1 MPSRAKNRK
10 PVRDVAKRVKRGH
23 KAYIVPTPRNDAGW
37 VAGQSFLERNH
48 LLLLSVQVGIRRLWD
63 QAVCIDLDNETLVD
77 RLADLPKRGA
87 KAVRRYTAD
96 SAYER
101 DDGQQGVCE
110 SKPSA
115 FMAKHGEKH
124 ALAKKILNKYGKS
137 FTTLTEEQF
146 TPVFI
151 SNLENLLKATSE
163 GQRHHAEL
171 AIEKLHKALV
181 HQQRWLTQALKQ
193 SAGLSN
199 ADIFFGLA
207 HGVLCADLSQSL
219 FDSNSWVEA
228 AHGSLDHLVFVEL

>member
-1 MPSRAKNRK
+1 MPARTKTHK
-10 PVRDVAKRVKRGH
+10 PVRDVAKRIKRGH

-48 LLLLSVQVGIRRLWD
+48 LLLLSVQVGIKRLWD

-77 RLADLPKRGA
+77 RLADLPKRGG

-115 FMAKHGEKH
+115 FMAKHVEKH

>member
-48 LLLLSVQVGIRRLWD
+48 LLLLSVQVGIKRLWD

-77 RLADLPKRGA
+77 RLADLPKRGG

-115 FMAKHGEKH
+115 FLAKHGEKH

-228 AHGSLDHLVFVEL
+228 AHGSLDHLMFVEL

>member
-48 LLLLSVQVGIRRLWD
+48 LLLLSVQVGIKRLWD

-77 RLADLPKRGA
+77 RLADLPKRGG

-181 HQQRWLTQALKQ
+181 HQQSWLTQALKQ

>member
-1 MPSRAKNRK
+1 MPSRAKTHK

-23 KAYIVPTPRNDAGW
+23 KAYVVPTPRNDAGW

-48 LLLLSVQVGIRRLWD
+48 LLLLSVQVGIKRLWD

-77 RLADLPKRGA
+77 RLADLPKRGG

-110 SKPSA
+110 SKPRA
-115 FMAKHGEKH
+115 FLAKHGEKH

-163 GQRHHAEL
+163 GQRHHAVV
-171 AIEKLHKALV
+171 AVEKLHKALV
-181 HQQRWLTQALKQ
+181 HQERWLTQGLKQ

-228 AHGSLDHLVFVEL
+228 AYGSLDHLVFVEL

>member
-23 KAYIVPTPRNDAGW
+23 KAYVVPTPRNDAGW

-48 LLLLSVQVGIRRLWD
+48 LLLLSVQVGIKRLWD

-77 RLADLPKRGA
+77 RLADLPKRGG

-115 FMAKHGEKH
+115 FLAKHGEKH

>member
-10 PVRDVAKRVKRGH
+10 PFRDVAKRVKRGH
-23 KAYIVPTPRNDAGW
+23 KAYVVPTPRNDAGW

-48 LLLLSVQVGIRRLWD
+48 LLLLSVQVGIKRLCD

-77 RLADLPKRGA
+77 RLADLPKRGG
-87 KAVRRYTAD
+87 KTVRRYTVD

-110 SKPSA
+110 SKPRA
-115 FMAKHGEKH
+115 FLEQHAEKH
-124 ALAKKILNKYGKS
+124 ALAEKILNKYGQS

-151 SNLENLLKATSE
+151 SNIENLLKASSE
-163 GQRHHAEL
+163 GQRRHATV
-171 AIEKLHKALV
+171 AIEKLHRALA
-181 HQQRWLTQALKQ
+181 QQERWLTLELKQ
-193 SAGLSN
+193 SAGLSS

-207 HGVLCADLSQSL
+207 HGVLRADLRQSL
-219 FDSNSWVEA
+219 FSSSSCVEA
-228 AHGSLDHLVFVEL
+228 AHGSLDHLMFVEL

>member
-23 KAYIVPTPRNDAGW
+23 KAYVVPTPRNDAGW

-48 LLLLSVQVGIRRLWD
+48 LLLLSVQVGIKRLWD

-77 RLADLPKRGA
+77 RLADLPKRGG

-115 FMAKHGEKH
+115 FLAKHGEKH

-193 SAGLSN
+193 SVGLSN

-228 AHGSLDHLVFVEL
+228 AHGSLDHLMFVEL

>member
-1 MPSRAKNRK
+1 MPARTKTHK
-10 PVRDVAKRVKRGH
+10 PVRDVAKRIKRGH

-48 LLLLSVQVGIRRLWD
+48 LLLLSVQVGIKRLWD

-77 RLADLPKRGA
+77 RLADLPKRGG

-115 FMAKHGEKH
+115 FLAKHGEKH

-137 FTTLTEEQF
+137 FTALTEEQF

-219 FDSNSWVEA
+219 FESNSWVEA

>member
-23 KAYIVPTPRNDAGW
+23 KAYVVPTPRNDAGW

-48 LLLLSVQVGIRRLWD
+48 LLLLSVQVGIKRLWD

-77 RLADLPKRGA
+77 RLADLPKRGG

-115 FMAKHGEKH
+115 FLAKHGEKH
-124 ALAKKILNKYGKS
+124 ALAKKILNKYGQS

-171 AIEKLHKALV
+171 AIEKLHKALA

-228 AHGSLDHLVFVEL
+228 AYGSLDHLVFVEL

>member
-23 KAYIVPTPRNDAGW
+23 KAYVVPTPRNDAGW

-48 LLLLSVQVGIRRLWD
+48 LLLLSVQVGIKRLWD

-77 RLADLPKRGA
+77 RLADLPKRGG

-115 FMAKHGEKH
+115 FLAKHGEKH
-124 ALAKKILNKYGKS
+124 ALAKKVLNKYGKS

-151 SNLENLLKATSE
+151 SNLENLLKAASE

-171 AIEKLHKALV
+171 AIEKLHKALA

-207 HGVLCADLSQSL
+207 HGVLCADLRQSL

-228 AHGSLDHLVFVEL
+228 AHGSLDHLMFVEL

>member
-23 KAYIVPTPRNDAGW
+23 KAYVVPTPRNDAGW

-48 LLLLSVQVGIRRLWD
+48 LLLLSVQVGIKRLWD

-77 RLADLPKRGA
+77 RLADLPKRGG

-115 FMAKHGEKH
+115 FLAKHGEKH

-171 AIEKLHKALV
+171 AIEKL
-181 HQQRWLTQALKQ
+181 QQSLAQQERWLTVELKQ

-219 FDSNSWVEA
+219 FYSNSWVEA

>member
-48 LLLLSVQVGIRRLWD
+48 LLLLSVQVGIKRLWD

-77 RLADLPKRGA
+77 RLADLPERGG

-115 FMAKHGEKH
+115 FLAKHGEKH

-228 AHGSLDHLVFVEL
+228 AHGSLDHLMFVEL

>member
-1 MPSRAKNRK
+1 MPIKTKTHK
-10 PVRDVAKRVKRGH
+10 PIRDVGKRIKRGH
-23 KAYIVPTPRNDAGW
+23 KAYIVPTPRNESGW

-48 LLLLSVQVGIRRLWD
+48 LLLMCLQTGIKRLWE
-63 QAVCIDLDNETLVD
+63 QAVCIDLDSETLVD
-77 RLADLPKRGA
+77 RLVDLPKRGG

-101 DDGQQGVCE
+101 DDGQLGVCE

-115 FMAKHGEKH
+115 FLAKHGEKH
-124 ALAKKILNKYGKS
+124 ALAKKILSKYGRS
-137 FTTLTEEQF
+137 FTTLTEERF

-163 GQRHHAEL
+163 GQRHHAEV
-171 AIEKLHKALV
+171 AIEKLQQALA
-181 HQQRWLTQALKQ
+181 QQERWLTVELKQ
-193 SAGLSN
+193 SAGLSS

>member
-23 KAYIVPTPRNDAGW
+23 KAYVVPTPRNDAGW

-48 LLLLSVQVGIRRLWD
+48 LLLLSVQVGIKRLWD

-77 RLADLPKRGA
+77 RLADLPKRGG

-115 FMAKHGEKH
+115 FLAKHGEKH
-124 ALAKKILNKYGKS
+124 ALAKKVLNKYGKS

-171 AIEKLHKALV
+171 AIEKLHKALA

-207 HGVLCADLSQSL
+207 HGVLCADLRQSL

-228 AHGSLDHLVFVEL
+228 AHGSLDHLMFVEL

>member
-1 MPSRAKNRK
+1 MPSRTKTHK

-63 QAVCIDLDNETLVD
+63 QAVCIDLDNETLVE
-77 RLADLPKRGA
+77 RVADLPKRGGKTA
-87 KAVRRYTAD
+87 RRYTVD

-115 FMAKHGEKH
+115 FLDQHAEKH
-124 ALAKKILNKYGKS
+124 ALAEKILNKYGQS
-137 FTTLTEEQF
+137 FITLTEAQF
-146 TPVFI
+146 SPVFI

-163 GQRHHAEL
+163 GQRRHAMV
-171 AIEKLHKALV
+171 AIEKLHQALA
-181 HQQRWLTQALKQ
+181 HQERWLTVELKQ

>member
-23 KAYIVPTPRNDAGW
+23 KAYVVPTPRNDAGW

-48 LLLLSVQVGIRRLWD
+48 LLLLSVQVGIKRLWD

-77 RLADLPKRGA
+77 RLADLPKRGG

-115 FMAKHGEKH
+115 FLAKHGEKH

-163 GQRHHAEL
+163 GQRHHVEL

-228 AHGSLDHLVFVEL
+228 AHGSLDHLMFVEL